1 MLAGMAAR
9 TPIPPAYKGPLAF
22 GMTPQLAAFF
32 NDVAPNQSLLFS
44 TDAKKPAEPPSRP
57 SAVQPMPYSPHIHG
71 ADVSQ
76 LAELR
81 IRQWVV
87 QQELEARKQQ
97 QKRLFD
103 PPKS

>member
-1 MLAGMAAR
+1 MLQGMAPR
-9 TPIPPAYKGPLAF
+9 TPPSSTYKGPMAF

-32 NDVAPNQSLLFS
+32 NAVAPEQSLIFS
-44 TDAKKPAEPPSRP
+44 TDGKKTAEPQPRP
-57 SAVQPMPYSPHIHG
+57 SAVQPMPYSPHVHG

-87 QQELEARKQQ
+87 QQELEARKQM